1 MGAATHALG
10 PHLGTDALELMSVF
24 QGFNLLVFASLLLLA
39 TAHTW
44 RPGDHSKAR
53 LGRRKGTALLATYV
67 LCTASY
73 PLAHQ
78 LLGIQN

>member
-1 MGAATHALG
+1 
-10 PHLGTDALELMSVF
+10 MSVF

-67 LCTASY
+67 LGYAGCGT
-73 PLAHQ
+73 
-78 LLGIQN
+78 LLHANSFPWT

>member
-1 MGAATHALG
+1 
-10 PHLGTDALELMSVF
+10 MSVF

-53 LGRRKGTALLATYV
+53 LGRRKGIALLATYV

-78 LLGIQN
+78 LLGILN